1 MERSQLRQ
9 LIALRFREALAK
21 RGVVLGEGIESE
33 MALVGSGLDSLGF
46 ATLIVQLE
54 DALGGDP
61 FSMSEKLEF
70 PRTFG
75 ELVQLYGCCV
85 DLE

>member
-21 RGVVLGEGIESE
+21 RGVVLGEGE

-54 DALGGDP
+54 DALGCDP

-75 ELVQLYGCCV
+75 ELVQLYERCV